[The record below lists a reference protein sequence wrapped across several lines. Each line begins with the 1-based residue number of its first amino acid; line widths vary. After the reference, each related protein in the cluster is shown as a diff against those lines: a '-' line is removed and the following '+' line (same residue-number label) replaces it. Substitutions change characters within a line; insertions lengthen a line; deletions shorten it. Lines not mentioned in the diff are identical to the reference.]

1 MLNLS
6 RFRFLLRTEQRF
18 NHTAGQCARRRR
30 GIDMSKEKQIKSI
43 IHAKDTEIT
52 VLSMTGE
59 EDYISLTDIARYVS
73 DEPKDVVKNWLRNRE
88 TISFLGLWEQLNNPN
103 FKGVEFDSFKM
114 QAGSNAFTLSPQKWI
129 RETNA
134 IGIRSKSG
142 KYGGTFAQKDIAFE
156 FASWVSP
163 EFKLYIIQDYQR
175 LKQDEQHKNALEWN
189 VKRLLSKA
197 NYRVHT
203 DAVKENLIP
212 PELSEYRKGMVYAD
226 EADVLNV
233 ALFGKTAKEW
243 RAEHPEAK
251 KGENQ
256 RDYATIEQL
265 LVMAN
270 LESMNAL
277 LIAQG
282 MPQAERAIELN
293 RHAIKLVTQMEGSHS
308 AEQLKQM
315 DDRLKLPE
323 SE

>member
-30 GIDMSKEKQIKSI
+30 GIDMSKEKQIKSV

-212 PELSEYRKGMVYAD
+212 PELPEYRKGMVYAD

-243 RAEHPEAK
+243 RAEHPEVK

-277 LIAQG
+277 LITQG

-293 RHAIKLVTQMEGSHS
+293 RHAIKLMTQMEGSHS

>member
-1 MLNLS
+1 
-6 RFRFLLRTEQRF
+6 
-18 NHTAGQCARRRR
+18 
-30 GIDMSKEKQIKSI
+30 MSPKEKQIKSVI
-43 IHAKDTEIT
+43 RAKDTEIT

-59 EDYISLTDIARYVS
+59 DDYISLTDIARYQS
-73 DEPKDVVKNWLRNRE
+73 DEPSAVIQNWMRNRE
-88 TISFLGLWEQLNNPN
+88 TIEFLGLWEQLNNQN
-103 FKGVEFDSFKM
+103 FNPLEFEGFRN
-114 QAGSNAFTLSPQKWI
+114 QAGRNAFVLSPTKWV
-129 RETNA
+129 RATNA
-134 IGIRSKSG
+134 IGLRVKSG
-142 KYGGTFAQKDIAFE
+142 RYGGTFAHKDIAFE

-175 LKQDEQHKNALEWN
+175 LKQDEKHQNALEWN

-197 NYRVHT
+197 NYKVHT
-203 DAVKENLIP
+203 DAIKENLIP
-212 PELSEYRKGMVYAD
+212 LELSDRRKGFVYAD

-282 MPQAERAIELN
+282 MPQDQRAIELN
-293 RHAIKLVTQMEGSHS
+293 RHAIKLMEQMTGSRS
-308 AEQLKQM
+308 AKQLQQM
-315 DDRLKLPE
+315 HDQLKLPD

>member
-1 MLNLS
+1 
-6 RFRFLLRTEQRF
+6 
-18 NHTAGQCARRRR
+18 
-30 GIDMSKEKQIKSI
+30 MSKEKQIKSV

-103 FKGVEFDSFKM
+103 FKGVEFDSFMM

-142 KYGGTFAQKDIAFE
+142 KYGGTFAHKDIAFE

-212 PELSEYRKGMVYAD
+212 PELPEYRKGMVYAD

-243 RAEHPEAK
+243 RAEHPEVK

-277 LIAQG
+277 LITQG

-293 RHAIKLVTQMEGSHS
+293 RHAIKLMTQMEGSHS